1 MFIWEFAANP
11 IMDALMDWFYNQVVG
26 FLGAF
31 FAQMGN
37 MGVELF
43 ELEWVDAVVL
53 FFSQLGWALFGVS
66 LVVSGFE
73 CGIEYISGRGNIQQA
88 ALNAIKGFLAV
99 NLFTVVPIRLY
110 ALSVSLQG
118 TMTRGISGA
127 GGGIGDLGT
136 AIIEELESVSL
147 PELATAS
154 LWGGIGTN
162 TMMVIFCIILMA
174 YAVIKVFFS
183 NLKRGGVLLIQ
194 IAVGSLYMFSIPRGF
209 TDGFVQW
216 MKQVIGL
223 CLTAFLQATILV
235 AGLMVFREHA
245 LLGLGLMLSAGEVP
259 RIAGTFGLDTTTRAN
274 IMSAVYTAQAAVNT
288 TRTIMQAAK

>member
-118 TMTRGISGA
+118 TMTREISGA

-147 PELATAS
+147 PELATAG
-154 LWGGIGTN
+154 LWGGVGTN

-174 YAVIKVFFS
+174 YAVIKVFFA
-183 NLKRGGVLLIQ
+183 NLKRGGILLIQ

-288 TRTIMQAAK
+288 TRTILHVAK